1 MLVLSLLLKSL
12 WLYRCGMLHRTRIDI
27 DTARLSNTLS
37 IDFLWFNDEDCIR
50 KRLLALSSRELI
62 REDLDFNTK
71 DTLTEEDMSGGRV
84 DKVADLMISV

>member
-1 MLVLSLLLKSL
+1 LIPTLLLKSL
-12 WLYRCGMLHRTRIDI
+12 CFWCRCSFHRTRVDI

-62 REDLDFNTK
+62 GEDLDFNTE
-71 DTLTEEDMSGGRV
+71 DTLT
-84 DKVADLMISV
+84 